1 MKIAKPQDSKIT
13 KGSVFH
19 GLQNEAV
26 GLIDTGCH
34 EGQKENG

>member
-1 MKIAKPQDSKIT
+1 MKITKHQDSKIT

-26 GLIDTGCH
+26 GLTGTACN